1 MKTLTLLS
9 YVLLAAVVTVGL
21 TGCSNAPSTTGG
33 SDSGEHDH
41 DHGDE
46 HAHPSEGPHHGSLIE
61 LGEEEYHAELVHD
74 DDAGSVTI
82 YLLDSAAEEAVPIE
96 ASDVTINV
104 QHDGQGAQFKL
115 AATDV
120 AEGKAS
126 KFVSTDAALAEA
138 LDAEGA
144 EPQLVVSISGK
155 QYRGSVAH
163 DHGHDE
169 HDHDH

>member
-1 MKTLTLLS
+1 MRKLTLLS
-9 YVLLAAVVTVGL
+9 HVLLAAVVTVGL
-21 TGCSNAPSTTGG
+21 TGCNNAPSNTGG
-33 SDSGEHDH
+33 GESGEHGH

-46 HAHPSEGPHHGSLIE
+46 HDHPTEGPHHGSLIE

-82 YLLDSAAEEAVPIE
+82 YLLDSAAKQAVPIE

-104 QHDGQGAQFKL
+104 QHDGKGAQFKL
-115 AATDV
+115 AAAD
-120 AEGKAS
+120 ASDGKAS

-138 LDAEGA
+138 LDADGA

-155 QYRGSVAH
+155 QYRGSV
-163 DHGHDE
+163 E
-169 HDHDH
+169 HDHDHDEHGHDH